1 MSRVLEEQAS
11 APANTLSNSSTINSY
26 TIGSTTIRPLT
37 FGQAILRG
45 GLVAGALD
53 AVDGVIAFGTQ
64 GLNPIQVLQYIASG
78 LLGKAS
84 FEGGMATA
92 GLGTV
97 LHFFI
102 AFVAAAVYVVATRR
116 ISALK
121 KHADTF
127 GLLYGVAVYFFMNY
141 LVLPLSAVGP
151 SSFKLGM
158 FLNGVIGHALFVGL
172 PIAWFARKTQ

>member
-1 MSRVLEEQAS
+1 MYARGGTQMNSLTGSS
-11 APANTLSNSSTINSY
+11 A
-26 TIGSTTIRPLT
+26 IGSPAIRSLT
-37 FGQAILRG
+37 VRQAIFWG
-45 GLVAGALD
+45 GLVAGVLD

-84 FEGGMATA
+84 FEGGLATA

-97 LHFFI
+97 LHFLI
-102 AFVAAAVYVVATRR
+102 AFVAAAVYVVAGRW

-121 KHADTF
+121 KQAVTF
-127 GLLYGVAVYFFMNY
+127 GLLYGAVVYFFMNY

-151 SSFKLGM
+151 SPFRLGL
-158 FLNGVIGHALFVGL
+158 FLYGL
-172 PIAWFARKTQ
+172 L